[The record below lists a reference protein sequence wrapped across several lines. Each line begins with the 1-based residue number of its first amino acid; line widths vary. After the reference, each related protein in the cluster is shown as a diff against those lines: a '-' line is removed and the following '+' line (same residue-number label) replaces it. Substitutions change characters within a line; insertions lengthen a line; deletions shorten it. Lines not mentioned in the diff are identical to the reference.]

1 MKTRTIVI
9 ICIGIL
15 LAAALV
21 TSFIFMSEPTAQS
34 EGASKQ
40 MAMLVDVVP
49 AEKGTFRPVITGTG
63 TVEPVEDIVLSPLVS
78 GEVIRRSPAFTPGG
92 FVDEGTV
99 LLQIDPAD
107 YRNILRL
114 RESELLQRQTD
125 LEMEMGRQQVA
136 QQDLQLVGS
145 DSLSR
150 EERSL
155 VLRQPQLNAVKAEIR
170 AAEAAVGQARLNLAR
185 TTIKAPFEAHILS
198 QNVTEGS
205 QVAPGDNLGRLVG
218 SEHYRVVLTLPVS
231 KLQWLNF
238 PASETEEGSPVHIRN
253 TTAWPQGQYR
263 EGTLDKQV
271 GALDDRTR
279 LARVLILVS
288 DPLARTEDKKDKP
301 ELMIGAFVEAQ
312 ITGEEIKDVVR
323 IDRDFLRT
331 NNTVWVMKDDKLEIR
346 DTEVIL
352 TDSKYAYI
360 SNGLEEDEKIV
371 TTNLSTVTEG
381 TPLRTSGAESENSQ
395 EE

>member
-15 LAAALV
+15 LAAGLI

-40 MAMLVDVVP
+40 MAMLVEVVP
-49 AEKGTFRPVITGTG
+49 AEKGNFRPVITGTG
-63 TVEPVEDIVLSPLVS
+63 TVEPVEDIVLSPLVG

-92 FVDEGTV
+92 FVEEGTV

-107 YRNILRL
+107 YRNTLRL
-114 RESELLQRQTD
+114 RESERLQRQTD

-136 QQDLQLVGS
+136 QQDLQLVGG

-155 VLRQPQLNAVKAEIR
+155 VLRQPQLNAVKAEIS
-170 AAEAAVGQARLNLAR
+170 AAEAAVEQARLNLAR
-185 TTIKAPFEAHILS
+185 TTIRAPFEAHILS

-218 SEHYRVVLTLPVS
+218 SQHYRVILTLPVS
-231 KLQWLNF
+231 KLQWLKF
-238 PASETEEGSPVHIRN
+238 PANETEEGSPVRIRN
-253 TTAWPQGQYR
+253 TTAWAPGQYR

-271 GALDDRTR
+271 GALDDRSR
-279 LARVLILVS
+279 LARVLILVP
-288 DPLARTEDKKDKP
+288 DPLARTQESKP

-312 ITGEEIKDVVR
+312 ITGEEISDVVR
-323 IDRDFLRT
+323 INRDYLRT
-331 NNTVWVMKDDKLEIR
+331 NNTVWVMKDEKLEIR
-346 DTEVIL
+346 DTEVVL
-352 TDSKYAYI
+352 TDMKYAYI
-360 SNGLEEDEKIV
+360 SKGLKEDENIV

-381 TPLRTSGAESENSQ
+381 TPLRTSGAEKENSQ
-395 EE
+395 QQ

>member
-15 LAAALV
+15 LVAALV

-40 MAMLVDVVP
+40 MAMLVEVVP

-63 TVEPVEDIVLSPLVS
+63 TVEPVEDITLSPLV
-78 GEVIRRSPAFTPGG
+78 GGQVITRARAFTPGG
-92 FVDEGTV
+92 FVEKGTV
-99 LLQIDPAD
+99 LLQIDPSD
-107 YRNILRL
+107 YRNTLRL
-114 RESELLQRQTD
+114 RESELQQRETD

-136 QQDLQLVGS
+136 QQDLQLVGG

-170 AAEAAVGQARLNLAR
+170 AAEAAVEQARLDLSR

-218 SEHYRVVLTLPVS
+218 SKYYRVILTLPVS
-231 KLQWLNF
+231 KLQWLHF
-238 PASETEEGSPVHIRN
+238 PSNDSESGSPVRIRN

-279 LARVLILVS
+279 LASVLILVP
-288 DPLARTEDKKDKP
+288 DPLARSADKKGKP

-312 ITGEEIKDVVR
+312 ITGEEIEGVVR
-323 IDRDFLRT
+323 INRDYLRT
-331 NNTVWVMKDDKLEIR
+331 NNTVWVMKDEKLEIR
-346 DTEVIL
+346 DAEVVL
-352 TDSKYAYI
+352 TDSQYAYI
-360 SNGLEEDEKIV
+360 SNGLEDGEKVVI
-371 TTNLSTVTEG
+371 TNLSTVTEG
-381 TPLRTSGAESENSQ
+381 TPLRTGAEDEKNRQ
-395 EE
+395 E